1 MVWDSAMRR
10 MDAAGT
16 AWASLGRNGP
26 NCLTICLSEYDDD
39 ADELTFSS
47 RKTCK
52 TCTCGREEGGRA
64 CSGGGEEGMFS
75 RKGSLNEVFERL
87 NELVGKV
94 QRESEGA
101 SLVHWL
107 VEWLVGSQTI
117 RFHSKRW
124 DGNSVF
130 DHLAWRSCKSHGKL
144 ASYSAT
150 LQGRGRIPP
159 CVIER
164 DVRRG

>member
-64 CSGGGEEGMFS
+64 CSVG
-75 RKGSLNEVFERL
+75 KGIGTFERTRW
-87 NELVGKV
+87 EGRKV
-94 QRESEGA
+94 QREGA
-101 SLVHWL
+101 SLVGW
-107 VEWLVGSQTI
+107 WNG
-117 RFHSKRW
+117 
-124 DGNSVF
+124 G
-130 DHLAWRSCKSHGKL
+130 
-144 ASYSAT
+144 
-150 LQGRGRIPP
+150 IPDDSFSF
-159 CVIER
+159 E
-164 DVRRG
+164 DMGWEFGF